1 MKKVK
6 LYEQFVNESKEPM
19 MDQKGLIK
27 FLKTLP
33 KDMIIKMPAAIRNG
47 QAFQN
52 GVYDR
57 VEAAEA
63 LKLVQNYSAKKSSY
77 GELLAKVWNVE
88 LIDMGDRETLKMIT
102 IKSFQYDIKA
112 IEKNVDKIASVS
124 LTFDYSDFDSDAYA
138 ASVRSSS
145 LD

>member
-19 MDQKGLIK
+19 MDQKSLIK
-27 FLKTLP
+27 FLKALP
-33 KDMIIKMPAAIRNG
+33 KDMIVKMPAAIRNG

-52 GVYDR
+52 GVYSR
-57 VEAAEA
+57 VEASEA

-88 LIDMGDRETLKMIT
+88 LKDMGDRETLKMIM
-102 IKSFQYDIKA
+102 IKSFQYDTKA
-112 IEKNVDKIASVS
+112 IEKQTDKISAVS
-124 LTFDYSDFDSDAYA
+124 LSFDYSNFDSDAYA